1 MEVRVSTDGDRFLG
15 FGHGRLLST
24 SVWFVSSSKA
34 LMCIDLKE
42 KWIA

>member
-1 MEVRVSTDGDRFLG
+1 MYPLMGTGFLG

-24 SVWFVSSSKA
+24 FVWFVSSSEA